1 MPLPMRRSG
10 DWTPLVPKSTPS
22 LPALVA
28 DAPSSVSD
36 PAGEAELRR
45 LRRGGGAWIVG
56 CAAALLVGLAGSF
69 AVVSALGAPRSAAAG
84 GAPAVEV
91 SPAAVAPPPPAATVP
106 PVASV
111 LEAPPANAAPPASA
125 PKAAKPAPRGQ

>member
-1 MPLPMRRSG
+1 MPLPLRRSG

-28 DAPSSVSD
+28 DGPSSVSED
-36 PAGEAELRR
+36 PVGEAELRR
-45 LRRGGGAWIVG
+45 LRRGGGMWILG

-69 AVVSALGAPRSAAAG
+69 AVVSALGAPKATAAAG
-84 GAPAVEV
+84 AAAVE
-91 SPAAVAPPPPAATVP
+91 VAPPPPAATVP

-111 LEAPPANAAPPASA
+111 EQPPAVPAAPPASA
-125 PKAAKPAPRGQ
+125 PKAVKTPPKAK